1 MYRVSNVT
9 QYAAKNEA
17 NVAFAGV
24 PKIGDVVRSAGV
36 RSPIIRST
44 KLAGD
49 SISAAAPKLTYV
61 ELRVGSTAVKQLP
74 DAFCYRYT
82 KCGRVL
88 KQYQSRFNG
97 FSLPAVRKL
106 KQCFLLLDGAMP
118 PTFCLREASELP
130 ARGSTISKGARE
142 HVPFDEMLVEGVSHA
157 DRSAHS

>member
-24 PKIGDVVRSAGV
+24 PKIGDVARSVGV

-49 SISAAAPKLTYV
+49 SIAAAAPKLTYA
-61 ELRVGSTAVKQLP
+61 ELRVGSTSVKQLP
-74 DAFCYRYT
+74 DAFCYRYA
-82 KCGRVL
+82 KCGRVS
-88 KQYQSRFNG
+88 KQYESRFNG

-106 KQCFLLLDGAMP
+106 KQCFFLLDGVMS

-130 ARGSTISKGARE
+130 ARSSTISIGARE
-142 HVPFDEMLVEGVSHA
+142 HVPFYEILVEGVSHA
-157 DRSAHS
+157 DRSTHS